1 MVLWSISNYATLDG
15 VGGLFASA
23 RWHTQGHRI
32 VYLAETP
39 AGALAEI
46 LVHLELD
53 LEHLPT
59 SYKLLKTEGPGDISI
74 RTISP
79 LPPDWNQ
86 HVVVS
91 RTIGDEWLTENRH
104 ALLRVP
110 SAIIPETFNA
120 LLNPQHP
127 DAARVKVLWH
137 QEYPWNSACFDNRLP
152 ASNFSL

>member
-1 MVLWSISNYATLDG
+1 MVLWRISNYATLDG

-39 AGALAEI
+39 AGALTEI

-59 SYKLLKTEGPGDISI
+59 SYKLLKAEAPSDISI
-74 RTISP
+74 RAISISE
-79 LPPDWNQ
+79 LPPDWKE
-86 HVVVS
+86 HVIVS
-91 RTIGDEWLTENRH
+91 RTIGDEWLAANKH

-110 SAIIPETFNA
+110 SAIIPETFNV

-127 DAARVKVLWH
+127 DAPRIKILWH
-137 QEYPWNSACFDNRLP
+137 QEYPWDQRFFR
-152 ASNFSL
+152 